1 MGGILCFKQ
10 KTAYE
15 MRISDWGSDVGSSDL
30 PTMSKGM
37 ETMPGSCRLGSG
49 KGKSN
54 MAESAQI
61 LGPFV
66 KDAPVTSSRSPARP
80 VAVIILAAGQGT
92 RMKSARHKVLHPIAG
107 RPMLPHLLA
116 SVAELQPERP
126 VVVVGAG
133 REQVE
138 MAVAGSGAASAVPM
152 GRACGR

>member
-92 RMKSARHKVLHPIAG
+92 RMKRSEERRVGEEGG
-107 RPMLPHLLA
+107 RTCRTRWMRVH
-116 SVAELQPERP
+116 
-126 VVVVGAG
+126 
-133 REQVE
+133 
-138 MAVAGSGAASAVPM
+138 
-152 GRACGR
+152 